1 MDVTRRWA
9 LAILVFLL
17 VGVAGLG
24 IRPMVVPDEP
34 RYGIIP
40 AEMVESG
47 NWLAL
52 RMAGFAY
59 YEKPPMGYWLTAAS
73 ISAFGENA
81 FAIRLPSA
89 VATLAVALVA
99 GWMASRISGSRADGP
114 LGFLVQATMVGP
126 MVLGTVAILDPPFAA
141 FVGASMACLFCG
153 CTSAGRARAGWLA
166 LAGVASGFAFL
177 TKGLLAFA
185 IPGVSA
191 LMFLAW
197 ERRWR
202 DMLVMPWI
210 PLAAAAATI
219 APFAW
224 AIHRAEPRFW
234 EYFIVVE
241 HFRRVASPDANQHP
255 EPWWHFLA
263 VFPVG
268 AMLWTLTWPNAAKG
282 LRGAA
287 EWRTGVRFMLSWTI
301 APIALLSLSS
311 GKLPTY
317 VLPMFAPVSVLVA
330 LGLRRGFETGAVRE
344 DGAAR
349 FARGALV
356 AVAVLALVL
365 AVTGLPSAVPAPW
378 ESGTRWRFAW
388 VGVALLAWAVLDRRA
403 WRAAD
408 ARAWLAR
415 SATAPILV
423 FLFIPFAYPEAL
435 LAASKHPWPQL
446 ARHAGA
452 LRSAAIVVSSS
463 GPAHA
468 VCWAAGR
475 ADVVIAGSPSEFDNE
490 LAIEAES
497 ARRIDWTEVAGR
509 VAAAGDGGAVV
520 VCPPEMID
528 RVVSAPGLRAPD
540 HRDADGN
547 MALLVWERGPRPS
560 VPTAP

>member
-24 IRPMVVPDEP
+24 VRPLVVPDEP

-40 AEMVESG
+40 AEMAETG

-52 RMAGFAY
+52 RMAGFTY

-73 ISAFGENA
+73 ISAFGQNA

-99 GWMASRISGSRADGP
+99 GWMAARISGRREDGP
-114 LGFLVQATMVGP
+114 LGFLVQATTVGP

-141 FVGASMACLFCG
+141 FVGASMACLYCA
-153 CTSAGRARAGWLA
+153 CTSSGRPRAGWLA
-166 LAGVASGFAFL
+166 LSGVAAGLAFL

-185 IPGVSA
+185 IPGSAA
-191 LMFLAW
+191 LMYLAW

-202 DMLVMPWI
+202 DMLTMPWI
-210 PLAAAAATI
+210 PLAAAAVTI

-234 EYFIVVE
+234 EYLIVIE

-255 EPWWHFLA
+255 EPWWHFIA

-268 AMLWTLTWPNAAKG
+268 AMLWTLTWPNAVKG
-282 LRGAA
+282 LRGAS
-287 EWRTGVRFMLSWTI
+287 EWGTGTRFMLSWAI

-330 LGLRRGFETGAVRE
+330 LGLRRGFESGAVRE

-356 AVAVLALVL
+356 SMAVVALLL
-365 AVTGLPSAVPAPW
+365 AVTGLPTGIPSPW
-378 ESGTRWRFAW
+378 ESGARARFGWLA
-388 VGVALLAWAVLDRRA
+388 VSLLAWAWLDRRA
-403 WRAAD
+403 WRAPD
-408 ARAWLAR
+408 ARTWLMR

-423 FLFIPFAYPEAL
+423 FLFVPFAYPEAL
-435 LAASKHPWPQL
+435 LTASKNPWEQL
-446 ARHAGA
+446 SRHAPA
-452 LRSAAIVVSSS
+452 LRSATLVVTAS

-468 VCWAAGR
+468 VSWASGR
-475 ADVVIAGSPSEFDNE
+475 RDIVIAGGPGEFDNE
-490 LAIEAES
+490 LGIEAE
-497 ARRIDWTEVAGR
+497 APRRIGWDEVAAR
-509 VAAAGDGGAVV
+509 VASSLGGGVVV
-520 VCPPEMID
+520 VCPSEAAERLMAGGASNPLPQPSSID
-528 RVVSAPGLRAPD
+528 TS
-540 HRDADGN
+540 GN
-547 MALLVWERGPRPS
+547 LSVLVWR
-560 VPTAP
+560 